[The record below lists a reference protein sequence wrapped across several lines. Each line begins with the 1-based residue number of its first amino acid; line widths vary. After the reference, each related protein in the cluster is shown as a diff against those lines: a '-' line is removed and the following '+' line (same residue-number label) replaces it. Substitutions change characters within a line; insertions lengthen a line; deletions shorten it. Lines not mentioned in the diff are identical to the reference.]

1 MPRLSTG
8 LVHAA
13 QYADKLRK
21 TVFAQLRDYVKKDKE
36 FANRVA
42 DYIASLNRALFTLL
56 VEELKVDKLDVVK
69 IMIEY
74 DVDEVNKA
82 ILWKWDTL
90 RIEVYKR
97 ISPET
102 YEEHLKKF
110 ILKAPE
116 LAIGAVKYTLVKIG
130 ETFDG
135 DIIYAVRINE
145 KEVGSAIV
153 YQVDENT
160 IVMKIAAV
168 VDPTPAIYEKAKLEL
183 MGRPLEDVLI
193 EHLAELVQIGKH
205 VSYDEALKIVNNI
218 RSKIAVAPMEKPA
231 EVTEVAEE
239 ESPP

>member
-1 MPRLSTG
+1 MPRLISG
-8 LVHAA
+8 LVIAA
-13 QYADKLRK
+13 RYADKLRK

-42 DYIASLNRALFTLL
+42 YYIASLNRALFTLL
-56 VEELKVDKLDVVK
+56 VEELKVDKLDVVR

-82 ILWKWDTL
+82 IVWKWDTL
-90 RIEVYKR
+90 RVEVYKR
-97 ISPET
+97 IPPET

-110 ILKAPE
+110 IPKAPE
-116 LAIGAVKYTLVKIG
+116 LAFGAVKYTLVKIG

-135 DIIYAVRINE
+135 DVIYAVRINE

-160 IVMKIAAV
+160 VVMKLAAV
-168 VDPTPAIYEKAKLEL
+168 VDPTPAVYEKAKLEL

-193 EHLAELVQIGKH
+193 EHLGKLVQIGKH
-205 VSYDEALKIVNNI
+205 VSYDEALKVVNNI